1 MTWIKIKDILI
12 NLNNVTFV
20 EKKNNKIIISPVI
33 EITAKSEE
41 YANQIFE
48 TIIRAIQ
55 SKNNLLDIDLLFDIE
70 KAIELK

>member
-20 EKKNNKIIISPVI
+20 KKRNNKIIISPVI

-55 SKNNLLDIDLLFDIE
+55 SKNLLDIDLLFDIE